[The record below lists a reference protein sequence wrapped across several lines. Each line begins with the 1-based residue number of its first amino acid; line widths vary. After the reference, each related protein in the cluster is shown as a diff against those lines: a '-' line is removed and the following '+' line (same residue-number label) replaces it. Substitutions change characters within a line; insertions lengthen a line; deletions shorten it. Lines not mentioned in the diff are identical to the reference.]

1 MKVNASHI
9 AKLANLPLSKDEE
22 KKLGEQLQETLE
34 YIENLDEIDTKNIE
48 PTSQV
53 TGLENVARE
62 DVTLPSLT
70 QNEALQNTKS
80 VHSGFFKVK
89 GILEND

>member
-9 AKLANLPLSKDEE
+9 AKLANLPLTKDEE

-34 YIENLDEIDTKNIE
+34 YIENLNEIDTKSAD

-53 TGLENVARE
+53 TGLENVARDDE
-62 DVTLPSLT
+62 VIPSLS
-70 QNEALQNTKS
+70 QEEALQNTKS
-80 VHSGFFKVK
+80 THNGFFKVK
-89 GILEND
+89 GILDSD

>member
-9 AKLANLPLSKDEE
+9 AKLANLPLTEDEE

-34 YIENLDEIDTKNIE
+34 YIENLNEIDTKSAD

-53 TGLENVARE
+53 TGLENVARDDE
-62 DVTLPSLT
+62 AIPSLS
-70 QNEALQNTKS
+70 QEEALQNTKS
-80 VHSGFFKVK
+80 THNGFFKVK
-89 GILEND
+89 GILDSD